1 MTLRAAR
8 LRQILEEK
16 LAQLFQIA
24 RKSAA
29 EAMRN
34 HGAHA
39 AVDTLPETCP
49 YTSDQITGDWLR

>member
-8 LRQILEEK
+8 LEEE